1 MHVRL
6 HVSCLKQT
14 LGRYKTL
21 LVSARSEPDL
31 EGMHARGVAGL
42 RLIGGH
48 PALDLVNTVSA
59 RRGRIGSDYLATYDD
74 LLLWAS
80 RQGVLAEAEASTLRA
95 MAQAGPA
102 SSGVALE
109 RLRSLREGIW
119 RIWVSKSGGAA
130 ADLADLGLLTDE
142 VAAAQ
147 QVRSLAWTGD
157 GCGWHWTEAAGF
169 DAVTARVAVAAAELL
184 VGQHLH
190 RVRECGGRNCGWLFL
205 DTTRNGT
212 RRWCSSEE
220 CGSLARV
227 TRFRANRKTRKD
239 GTPSPQER

>member
-1 MHVRL
+1 M
-6 HVSCLKQT
+6 Q
-14 LGRYKTL
+14 
-21 LVSARSEPDL
+21 
-31 EGMHARGVAGL
+31 ARGVAGL

-48 PALDLVNTVSA
+48 AALDLVNTVGA
-59 RRGRIGSDYLATYDD
+59 RRGRIGGDYLATFDD

-80 RQGVLAEAEASTLRA
+80 RQGLLAEAEASTLRF
-95 MAQAGPA
+95 MAEADPAGSDA
-102 SSGVALE
+102 ALE
-109 RLRSLREGIW
+109 RLKRLREGTW
-119 RIWVSKSGGAA
+119 RIWASMSDGGA

-147 QVRSLAWTGD
+147 QARSRAWTGN
-157 GCGWHWTEAAGF
+157 GCEWHWTKAAGF

-190 RVRECGGRNCGWLFL
+190 RVRECEGRNCGWLVR

-212 RRWCSSEE
+212 RRWCSAEE

-227 TRFRANRKTRKD
+227 TRFRAKRKTRKD
-239 GTPSPQER
+239 SMPAPAKQ